1 MQSTPNIEL
10 TKLSPKELREK
21 FIEFINGLEIQ
32 GFFVTAKAFKREFKK
47 EIEKTKS

>member
-1 MQSTPNIEL
+1 MQTTPNIEL
-10 TKLSPKELREK
+10 TKLTPQELREK

-32 GFFVTAKAFKREFKK
+32 GFFATAKAFKREFKK